1 MFLYPH
7 RIFTVSKGKRLIDP
21 ESRKL
26 VGIYDAKKFDYH
38 LACTIAENNDYAVS
52 VLLGEIGKTGTRL
65 IVLDLDDCYD
75 QEGNLEKDT
84 EEFLKEFSEE
94 EYETSSSG
102 TGIHIYI
109 LTKLDLETFI
119 VKNMEGCKS
128 FECYTNTRHIVTT
141 LFDFENTNLL
151 IGKHDKFLKDL
162 YNKANEARGLNEPS
176 RFEKDVINIF
186 KGERINSEEELRGKM
201 LGRTPVTDMFT
212 LRKIGFK
219 DPMIISV
226 IDENPDAV
234 DQSAHD
240 AKLIRKLM
248 YYTLSFDSAWEMAKK
263 TNYYKAKDERH
274 KKKFDDVKYKE
285 RTRNLISRGL

>member
-26 VGIYDAKKFDYH
+26 VGIYDAKKFNYR

-52 VLLGEIGKTGTRL
+52 VLLGEIGKTGIRL

-162 YNKANEARGLNEPS
+162 YDKANKARGLNEPS

>member
-26 VGIYDAKKFDYH
+26 VGIYDAKKFNYH

-52 VLLGEIGKTGTRL
+52 VLLGEIGKTGIRL

-84 EEFLKEFSEE
+84 EKFLKEFSEE

-162 YNKANEARGLNEPS
+162 YDKANEARGLNEPS

>member
-26 VGIYDAKKFDYH
+26 VGIYDAKKFNYH

-52 VLLGEIGKTGTRL
+52 VLLGEIGQTGIRL

-162 YNKANEARGLNEPS
+162 YDKANEARGLNEPS
-176 RFEKDVINIF
+176 RFEKDVVNIF

-234 DQSAHD
+234 DQSTHD

-263 TNYYKAKDERH
+263 TNYYKAKDEKH

>member
-26 VGIYDAKKFDYH
+26 VGIYDAKKFNYH

-52 VLLGEIGKTGTRL
+52 VLLGEIGQTGLRL

-162 YNKANEARGLNEPS
+162 YDKANEARGLNEPS
-176 RFEKDVINIF
+176 RFEKDVVNIF

-234 DQSAHD
+234 DQSTHD